1 VVGVSQHALARV
13 VIAAPGSGHG
23 KTTVATGLM
32 AALRARGV
40 RVSGH
45 KVGPDFID
53 PGYHALATGTPPR
66 NLDPF
71 LQGEDLVV
79 PLLLHGAGE
88 LAVIEGVMGLF
99 DGALGTGG
107 FASTAHVARLLDAPV
122 ILVVDASAASRS
134 VAATVLGFARFD
146 PGLDLAGVILNK
158 LGSRRHEEEIVSALA
173 PTGSPVLGTLRR
185 SDDIHAPSR
194 HLGLVPAAER
204 ASEAGRLL
212 PKLAAWVAQ
221 GVDLEAVTRIARAAA
236 PLTGSPWNPQTSQ
249 TPQASQTSQTPG
261 ERAVV
266 PARRVVAVAGG
277 RAFTFRYTET
287 VELLDALGIE
297 VVQLDPLRD
306 KALPEE
312 CAGLYFGGGFPEV
325 HAEELS
331 ANVPLRGEVAAA
343 TAAGMPVV
351 AECAGLLYL
360 CRELDGLPMAG
371 VVDAGARMTTRGAL
385 GYRRATAPVSHL
397 LAEAGRTVTG
407 HEFHRTEVVPRQGS
421 TPGWRWDDRD
431 EGFASPSLH
440 GSYLHVHWAGHPA
453 LAHRFAAAV
462 HARA

>member
-1 VVGVSQHALARV
+1 MVARV

-71 LQGEDLVV
+71 LHGEHLVV
-79 PLLLHGAGE
+79 PLLRHGAGD

-134 VAATVLGFARFD
+134 VAATVLGFAHFD
-146 PGLDLAGVILNK
+146 PELELAGVILNK
-158 LGSRRHEEEIVSALA
+158 LGSQRHEEEIVSALV
-173 PTGSPVLGTLRR
+173 PTGIPVLGTLRR
-185 SDDIHAPSR
+185 SGDIHAPSR

-204 ASEAGRLL
+204 AGEAGRLL
-212 PKLAAWVAQ
+212 PKLAAWVAE
-221 GVDLEAVTRIARAAA
+221 GVDLGAVTRIARAAS
-236 PLTGSPWNPQTSQ
+236 PLTGPSW
-249 TPQASQTSQTPG
+249 TPG
-261 ERAVV
+261 EPAVV
-266 PARRVVAVAGG
+266 PARRVVAAAGG

-287 VELLDALGIE
+287 AELLDALGVD
-297 VVQLDPLRD
+297 VVELDPLRD
-306 KALPEE
+306 EALPEG

-331 ANVPLRGEVAAA
+331 ANVPLRSEIAAA
-343 TAAGMPVV
+343 GAAGMPVV

-371 VVDAGARMTTRGAL
+371 VFDAVAHMTERGAL

-421 TPGWRWDDRD
+421 TPGWRWNDQD

-453 LAHRFAAAV
+453 LARRFAAAV
-462 HARA
+462 HARG